1 MRKTVAFCLVPS
13 AFCLFSSAALA
24 EGVTLGVVRS
34 GDNVTQWMGI
44 TNRLNQSGVA
54 YCVVDLQSV
63 QKAADLTG
71 TKVLFLPNVESLTP
85 QQAIA
90 LTEWIKKG
98 GRLIVS
104 GPAGNLSAP
113 EVRQMLRGV
122 LGAYWA
128 FPLSEPSTL
137 KPNKTGNQQKEGES
151 SLRGTVHGGVVIP
164 TAISSQTA
172 ATWSVKDSPPAVVNT
187 NQTTFLGWR
196 WGVDAVANVQ
206 TDLAWLKSALD
217 RYGVKSATTVSVSA
231 VGNCVAPDAVPVAVA
246 PVMQS
251 VGTGEQRVPAE
262 GQGGRGAEE
271 RRSRGAEGRRS
282 RRAEGRRGGGQEVSA
297 VSPVI
302 RPQFPVPSPQS
313 PVPSP
318 QSPIPSPQSP
328 APDPTERVATASI
341 RVVPGGEVITPQEA
355 IAMRQDLE
363 NLIGRVESALL
374 TANVANNSVRIAER
388 QRGREA
394 EEEARKETSANAVT
408 VATTSFNTNQLSA
421 ANTLQQ
427 AREVLQSL
435 PQLIAN
441 RDYANAR
448 SQWLKTRQDLWN
460 LYPLDRLVENSEIR
474 AIWLDRGTIVQA
486 GSEQGLAKIFDRLA
500 QAGINTVFFETV
512 NAGYPIYPSKVAPEQ
527 NPLTKGW
534 DPLEAAVKLAHE
546 RGMELHAWVWTF
558 AIGNQRHNTILNQPQ
573 DYLGPVLTAHPD
585 WANYDNRGNIIP
597 LEQTKPFLDHANPEA
612 RRYLLSLFEEIVSRY
627 KVDGLQLDYIRY
639 PFQDPKRGLIYGYG
653 SAARQQFQQLTGVDP
668 IAISPNSP
676 LWQKWTEFRTE
687 QVNSFVAEVAQ
698 LVRKKRSN
706 LILSVAVFGYPE
718 TQRIEMLQQ
727 NWEVWARRSDVDLV
741 LLMAYAQDTNR
752 FQELTQPW
760 LTNDSLGATLVL
772 PGILLVNLPE
782 LSAIDQIQFIR
793 DSPNG
798 GYALF
803 AMEHFSNGLQSIF
816 NRTQGTRRRD
826 SKEPFPL
833 RKPFAAAANRLT
845 ILQQEW
851 NFLLSSNQL
860 LMSPTDRSQ
869 YDTQS
874 AELVKVFNRLAEKP
888 NASNFDTAKKA
899 LTLFRF
905 QFSGWMRLHS
915 MKNTYQVQTWNNRLA
930 SLERLLNYGE
940 RIVLKR
946 STSNTV
952 QR

>member
-1 MRKTVAFCLVPS
+1 MRKSVAFWLLSCG
-13 AFCLFSSAALA
+13 FCFLPSAALA

-34 GDNVTQWMGI
+34 GDNATQWIGI

-63 QKAADLTG
+63 QQATDLTG

-128 FPLSEPSTL
+128 FSLSEPSTL
-137 KPNKTGNQQKEGES
+137 KPSKTENQQKDLES

-164 TAISSQTA
+164 TTLTSQTA

-187 NQTTFLGWR
+187 NQTTFFGWR

-206 TDLAWLKSALD
+206 TDLAWLKSALS
-217 RYGVKSATTVSVSA
+217 RYGVKSTTSTSVPTT
-231 VGNCVAPDAVPVAVA
+231 GNCVAPNAVPVAVA
-246 PVMQS
+246 PV
-251 VGTGEQRVPAE
+251 VQRDRGAE
-262 GQGGRGAEE
+262 GQGRRGA
-271 RRSRGAEGRRS
+271 GVQRS
-282 RRAEGRRGGGQEVSA
+282 RREVSVA
-297 VSPVI
+297 SPVTRQI
-302 RPQFPVPSPQS
+302 PNVPLPVPSPQSPIPNPQSRRTGILPVTPSPQS

-318 QSPIPSPQSP
+318 QRPM
-328 APDPTERVATASI
+328 PDPTERVAAAGI
-341 RVVPGGEVITPQEA
+341 QVVPGGEAISPSEA
-355 IAMRQDLE
+355 IAMRQELE

-374 TANVANNSVRIAER
+374 TANAANNSVRIAE
-388 QRGREA
+388 G
-394 EEEARKETSANAVT
+394 KVGNTPTT
-408 VATTSFNTNQLSA
+408 VAATTLTNNQLSA

-427 AREVLQSL
+427 ARDILQSL
-435 PQLIAN
+435 PELIAN

-448 SQWLKTRQDLWN
+448 SQWLKTRANLWN
-460 LYPLDRLVENSEIR
+460 LYPLDARVENSEIR
-474 AIWLDRGTIVQA
+474 AIWLDRGTIIQA
-486 GSEQGLAKIFDRLA
+486 GSEQGLAKVFDRLA
-500 QAGINTVFFETV
+500 QAGINTVFFEVV
-512 NAGYPIYPSKVAPEQ
+512 NAGYPIYPSQVAPEQ

-534 DPLEAAVKLAHE
+534 DPLAAAVKLAHE

-573 DYLGPVLTAHPD
+573 DYLGPVLTANPG
-585 WANYDNRGNIIP
+585 WANYDRQGNIIP
-597 LEQTKPFLDHANPEA
+597 VGQSKPFLDPANPEA
-612 RRYLLSLFEEIVSRY
+612 RRYLLKLFEEIVSRY

-639 PFQDPKRGLIYGYG
+639 PFQDPRRDFVYGYG
-653 SAARQQFQQLTGVDP
+653 GAARQQFQQLTGVDP
-668 IAISPNSP
+668 INISPNSP
-676 LWQKWTEFRTE
+676 LWQKWTDFRTE

-698 LVRKKRSN
+698 MLRQKRSD

-718 TQRIEMLQQ
+718 AQRIQMLQQ
-727 NWEVWARRSDVDLV
+727 HWEVWARRGDVDLI
-741 LLMAYAQDTNR
+741 LPMAYAQDTNR
-752 FQELTQPW
+752 FQELAQPW
-760 LTNDSLGATLVL
+760 LVNDSLGGTLVL
-772 PGILLVNLPE
+772 PGILLLNLPE
-782 LSAIDQIQFIR
+782 LSAIDQIQFVR

-803 AMEHFSNGLQSIF
+803 AMEHFSNSLQGIF
-816 NRTQGTRRRD
+816 NRTQATVRRD
-826 SKEPFPL
+826 NKEPSPL
-833 RKPFAAAANRLT
+833 RQPFAAAANRLT
-845 ILQQEW
+845 ILQREW
-851 NFLLSSNQL
+851 NFLLGSNQL
-860 LMSPTDRSQ
+860 LMTQSEREQ
-869 YDTQS
+869 YNTQS
-874 AELVKVFNRLAEKP
+874 AELLKVFNRLAEKP
-888 NASNFDTAKKA
+888 NASNFDAAKKA

-915 MKNTYQVQTWNNRLA
+915 MKNNYQVQTWNNRLA

-940 RIVLKR
+940 KIVLKR
-946 STSNTV
+946 SNSV

>member
-1 MRKTVAFCLVPS
+1 MRKSVAFCLLPS

-24 EGVTLGVVRS
+24 EGVSLGVVRS
-34 GDNVTQWMGI
+34 GDNATQWMGI

-63 QKAADLTG
+63 QQATDLTG
-71 TKVLFLPNVESLTP
+71 TKVLFLPNVESLSP

-90 LTEWIKKG
+90 LMEWMKKG

-137 KPNKTGNQQKEGES
+137 KPSKTANQQKDSES
-151 SLRGTVHGGVVIP
+151 SLRGVVHGGVVIP
-164 TAISSQTA
+164 TTLSSQTA

-187 NQTTFLGWR
+187 NRTTFFGWR

-206 TDLAWLKSALD
+206 TDLAWLKSALN
-217 RYGVKSATTVSVSA
+217 RYGVKSVSGVSTAT
-231 VGNCVAPDAVPVAVA
+231 VGNCVSPNAVPVAVA
-246 PVMQS
+246 PVVQ
-251 VGTGEQRVPAE
+251 
-262 GQGGRGAEE
+262 
-271 RRSRGAEGRRS
+271 RSRGAEGQRGRG
-282 RRAEGRRGGGQEVSA
+282 AEGQRGRGVEEQRGRGVEGQRGNTLPT
-297 VSPVI
+297 SPPLNLATSV
-302 RPQFPVPSPQS
+302 VPSA
-313 PVPSP
+313 

-328 APDPTERVATASI
+328 IPNPQSRRTGILPVTPNPQSPVPNPQSPIPDPTERVAAAGI
-341 RVVPGGEVITPQEA
+341 RVAPGAEAISPSEA
-355 IAMRQDLE
+355 IAMRQELE

-374 TANVANNSVRIAER
+374 TANAGNNSVRIAE
-388 QRGREA
+388 G
-394 EEEARKETSANAVT
+394 KGGNTPTT
-408 VATTSFNTNQLSA
+408 VAATGLTNNQLSA
-421 ANTLQQ
+421 TNTLQQ
-427 AREVLQSL
+427 AREVVQSL
-435 PQLIAN
+435 PGLIAN
-441 RDYANAR
+441 RDYGNAR
-448 SQWLKTRQDLWN
+448 SQWLKSRQSLYN

-486 GSEQGLAKIFDRLA
+486 GSEQGLAKVFDRLA
-500 QAGINTVFFETV
+500 QAGINTIFFEVV
-512 NAGYPIYPSKVAPEQ
+512 NAGYSIYPSKVAPEQ

-573 DYLGPVLTAHPD
+573 DYLGPVLTANPG
-585 WANYDNRGNIIP
+585 WANYDRQGNIIP
-597 LEQTKPFLDHANPEA
+597 VGQTKPFLDPANPEA
-612 RRYLLSLFEEIVSRY
+612 RRYLLKLFEEIVSRY

-639 PFQDPKRGLIYGYG
+639 PFQDPQRGFIYGYG
-653 SAARQQFQQLTGVDP
+653 GAARQQFQQLTGVDP
-668 IAISPNSP
+668 INIYPNHP

-698 LVRKKRSN
+698 MLRQKRSD

-718 TQRIEMLQQ
+718 AQRIQMLQQ
-727 NWEVWARRSDVDLV
+727 HWEVWARRGDVDLV
-741 LLMAYAQDTNR
+741 LPMAYAQDTNR
-752 FQELTQPW
+752 FQQLAQPW
-760 LTNDSLGATLVL
+760 LTSESLGSTLVL
-772 PGILLVNLPE
+772 PGILLLNLPD
-782 LSAIDQIQFIR
+782 LSAIDQIQLVR

-803 AMEHFSNGLQSIF
+803 AMEHFSNSLLGIF
-816 NRTQGTRRRD
+816 NRTQPTVRRD
-826 SKEPFPL
+826 NKEPFPL
-833 RKPFAAAANRLT
+833 RQPFAAAANRLT
-845 ILQQEW
+845 ILQREW

-860 LMSPTDRSQ
+860 LM
-869 YDTQS
+869 TQS
-874 AELVKVFNRLAEKP
+874 EREQYNTQSTALLKALNRLAEKP
-888 NASNFDTAKKA
+888 NASNLDAAKKA
-899 LTLFRF
+899 LKLFRF

-915 MKNTYQVQTWNNRLA
+915 MRNNYQVQTWNNRLA

-946 STSNTV
+946 
-952 QR
+952 

>member
-1 MRKTVAFCLVPS
+1 MRKFLSFCLVPS
-13 AFCLFSSAALA
+13 ALCLFSSAALA
-24 EGVTLGVVRS
+24 EGVSLGVVRS
-34 GDNVTQWMGI
+34 GDNATQWMGI

-63 QKAADLTG
+63 QQATDLRG
-71 TKVLFLPNVESLTP
+71 TKVLFLPNVESLSP

-90 LTEWIKKG
+90 LTEWMKKG

-137 KPNKTGNQQKEGES
+137 KPSRTGQQKDSES

-164 TAISSQTA
+164 TTLGSQTA

-187 NQTTFLGWR
+187 NQTTFFGWR

-206 TDLAWLKSALD
+206 TDLAWLKSALN
-217 RYGVKSATTVSVSA
+217 RYGVKSVSGVSTAT
-231 VGNCVAPDAVPVAVA
+231 VGNCVSPNAVPVAVA
-246 PVMQS
+246 PV
-251 VGTGEQRVPAE
+251 V
-262 GQGGRGAEE
+262 QGGRGAGEQ
-271 RRSRGAEGRRS
+271 RSRG
-282 RRAEGRRGGGQEVSA
+282 EVSVVTPA
-297 VSPVI
+297 TRQVPNPPTPVASPQSPVTN
-302 RPQFPVPSPQS
+302 PQSLVVPVVPSRQSPVTNPQSLVVPVVPSPQS
-313 PVPSP
+313 PVTNP
-318 QSPIPSPQSP
+318 QPPM
-328 APDPTERVATASI
+328 PDPTERVAAAGI
-341 RVVPGGEVITPQEA
+341 RVAPGGEAISPSEA
-355 IAMRQDLE
+355 IAMRQELE

-374 TANVANNSVRIAER
+374 TANAANNSVRIAEG
-388 QRGREA
+388 QVTNTA
-394 EEEARKETSANAVT
+394 TT
-408 VATTSFNTNQLSA
+408 VAATGLTNNQLSA

-435 PQLIAN
+435 PGLIAN
-441 RDYANAR
+441 RDYGNAR
-448 SQWLKTRQDLWN
+448 SQWLKTRANLWN
-460 LYPLDRLVENSEIR
+460 LYPLDRLVEKSEIR
-474 AIWLDRGTIVQA
+474 AIWLDRGTIIQA
-486 GSEQGLAKIFDRLA
+486 GSEQGLAKVFDRLA
-500 QAGINTVFFETV
+500 QAGINTVFFEVV
-512 NAGYPIYPSKVAPEQ
+512 NAGYPIYPSQVAPEQ

-573 DYLGPVLTAHPD
+573 DYLGPVLTANPG
-585 WANYDNRGNIIP
+585 WANYDRQGNIIP
-597 LEQTKPFLDHANPEA
+597 VGQTKPFLDPANPEA
-612 RRYLLSLFEEIVSRY
+612 RRYLLKLFEEIVSRY

-639 PFQDPKRGLIYGYG
+639 PFQDPQRGFIYGYG
-653 SAARQQFQQLTGVDP
+653 GAARQQFQQLTGVDP
-668 IAISPNSP
+668 INITPNSP

-698 LVRKKRSN
+698 MLRQKRSD

-718 TQRIEMLQQ
+718 AQRIQSLQQ
-727 NWEVWARRSDVDLV
+727 HWEVWARRGDVDLI
-741 LLMAYAQDTNR
+741 LPMAYAQDTNR
-752 FQELTQPW
+752 FQELAQPW
-760 LTNDSLGATLVL
+760 LVNDSLGGTLVL
-772 PGILLVNLPE
+772 PGILLLNLPE
-782 LSAIDQIQFIR
+782 LSAIDQIQLVR

-803 AMEHFSNGLQSIF
+803 AMEHLSNSLLLIF
-816 NRTQGTRRRD
+816 NRTQATVRRD
-826 SKEPFPL
+826 NKEPFPL
-833 RKPFAAAANRLT
+833 RQPFAAAANRVT
-845 ILQQEW
+845 ILQREW

-860 LMSPTDRSQ
+860 LMSPSDRSQ
-869 YDTQS
+869 YNTQS
-874 AELVKVFNRLAEKP
+874 AELLKVFNRLAEKP
-888 NASNFDTAKKA
+888 NASNFDAAKKA

-915 MKNTYQVQTWNNRLA
+915 MKNNYQVQTWNNRLA

-946 STSNTV
+946 QNSV